1 MSMDAN
7 VRRAIEQANSEL
19 AKGSSASSQTV
30 TTLIAAIAGYLSR
43 ADLSPKQ
50 KSDLETHQA
59 KLEVLLRKR

>member
-30 TTLIAAIAGYLSR
+30 TTLIAAIAALLSR
-43 ADLSPKQ
+43 GDFPAAT
-50 KSDLETHQA
+50 KSELETNKA
-59 KLEVLLRKR
+59 KLEALLRRK